1 MGVQYEYDICIV
13 RGHNY
18 YRGMV
23 CERFERSDIALG
35 SLAAGG
41 RYDNITDF
49 IDPKQSFSGVGTSLG
64 RFVYLAIE
72 KIGKLKNQESYL
84 FVHFEDTLPVIFD
97 LYNKFLSAG
106 KVCEIYPTAAKI

>member
-1 MGVQYEYDICIV
+1 
-13 RGHNY
+13 
-18 YRGMV
+18 MV
-23 CERFERSDIALG
+23 CEWFDKTDIALG

-72 KIGKLKNQESYL
+72 KIGL
-84 FVHFEDTLPVIFD
+84 LPP
-97 LYNKFLSAG
+97 S
-106 KVCEIYPTAAKI
+106 E